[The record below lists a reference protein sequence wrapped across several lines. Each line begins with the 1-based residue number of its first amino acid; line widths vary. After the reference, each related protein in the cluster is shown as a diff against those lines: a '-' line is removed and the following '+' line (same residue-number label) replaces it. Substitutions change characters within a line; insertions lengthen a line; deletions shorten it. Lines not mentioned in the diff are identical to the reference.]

1 MEIIIREN
9 DSLPIYE
16 QIVREVKKAII
27 KKEIMPGDMMPSIR
41 ALARELE
48 ISVITTKRAYEELEK
63 EHADIEYY
71 DPWVSKYV
79 YHGKERESI
88 PEISP
93 EIIASYDLIMITAAH
108 SNVDYEMIQKNAKAV
123 FDTKNVMKKVAN
135 RENIEV
141 L

>member
-27 KKEIMPGDMMPSIR
+27 KKEIMPSIR

-63 EHADIEYY
+63 EQLIYSVAG
-71 DPWVSKYV
+71 KGFYV
-79 YHGKERESI
+79 
-88 PEISP
+88 
-93 EIIASYDLIMITAAH
+93 
-108 SNVDYEMIQKNAKAV
+108 KAR
-123 FDTKNVMKKVAN
+123 N
-135 RENIEV
+135 RELLKEDQIRQIEEKMMDV
-141 L
+141 VEQAKEMGVSLRELKKMLEMFYVGGR